1 MLQITII
8 FQQAAGDAAGAAGAP
23 STMEWIFQQLIF
35 IVPLIAIFY
44 FLLIRPQNQRMKK
57 HREMLAAMKKG
68 DTIVTNGGIVGRIL
82 KLSDEEVTIDTL
94 EGGKLRV
101 VRSMVM
107 DVRTKGEPTPANDTK
122 ES

>member
-1 MLQITII
+1 MLTINLF
-8 FQQAAGDAAGAAGAP
+8 FQQAGTAAGTAATP
-23 STMEWIFQQLIF
+23 STMDLIFQQLIF

-68 DTIVTNGGIVGRIL
+68 DTIVTNGGIVGKIL

-94 EGGKLRV
+94 EGGKLRI
-101 VRSMVM
+101 VRSMVT
-107 DVRTKGEPTPANDTK
+107 DVRSKGEPAPANDTK
-122 ES
+122 ED